1 MKPLRRLLLGGI
13 SVVAAV
19 SLTGAGVGSGKLAIT
34 GVNVVDTD
42 SGAVKSDQTLV
53 VAKGKIAA
61 IVPSAEFRLEPGT
74 RLVEARGKFLIPGFW
89 DMHVHIA
96 GLSADPSWSKDVILP
111 LLTAMGITG
120 VRDMGG
126 DLSVLQQWRRE
137 IESGKLLGPHIVAG
151 GPMLVSGGNRTPEQI
166 PIKTPEEAREAVK
179 SLKQEGADFIKVI
192 DLPSREAFFAVADEA
207 KRQNL
212 PFVGH
217 VPAVVS
223 ASEASDAGMRSIE
236 HVVYS
241 NLEMDCAAKEDELRQ
256 AERAARATHEE
267 GVSARVLQE
276 AMKSYDP
283 MKAAALWE
291 RFARNGT
298 WLVPTLVS
306 IEILSRHG
314 TDAATQAHDPHL
326 EYVPASLRKL
336 WDPDAPANKFPP
348 GERQWWAQQYINDG
362 KLTAA
367 MIEGRVSLMAGSDSL
382 DRYVLPGFALHREL
396 QLLRE
401 AGMTPLEALQAATR
415 NPAKFLGREQ
425 ETGTIAKNAQ
435 ADLVLL
441 NANPLENISNTTG
454 IFAVVRDGVFLDRTA
469 LDELLN
475 RARAAAKA
483 AH

>member
-1 MKPLRRLLLGGI
+1 MKLLQSILLGGL
-13 SVVAAV
+13 SLVAAV
-19 SLTGAGVGSGKLAIT
+19 SLTGARAESGKLAIT
-34 GVNVVDTD
+34 GVNVVDTA
-42 SGAVKSDQTLV
+42 SGEVKSDQTIV
-53 VAKGKIAA
+53 ITEGQIAA
-61 IVPSAEFRLEPGT
+61 IVPSAEFRPQPET
-74 RLVEARGKFLIPGFW
+74 RVVEARGKFLIPGFW

-96 GLSADPSWSKDVILP
+96 GLSADPKWSKDVILP

-137 IESGKLLGPHIVAG
+137 IESGKLLGPHIVTG
-151 GPMLVSGGNRTPEQI
+151 GPMLVSGGKRTPEQI

-179 SLKQEGADFIKVI
+179 NLKQQGADFIKVI

-283 MKAAALWE
+283 AKAAALWE

-306 IEILSRHG
+306 IEILSRH
-314 TDAATQAHDPHL
+314 DMDPATQASDPRL
-326 EYVPASLRKL
+326 QYVPASLRKQ
-336 WDPDAPANKFPP
+336 WDPRAPGNESSP
-348 GERQWWAQQYINDG
+348 GEQQWWAQQYVNDG

-367 MIEGRVSLMAGSDSL
+367 MIKGRVSLMAGSDSL
-382 DRYVLPGFALHREL
+382 DRYVFPGFALHREL

-425 ETGTIAKNAQ
+425 ETGVIAKNAQ

-441 NANPLENISNTTG
+441 DANPLENISNTAK
-454 IFAVVRDGVFLDRTA
+454 IFAVVRHGVFLDRSA
-469 LDELLN
+469 LDGLLKQ
-475 RARAAAKA
+475 AKEAAQA